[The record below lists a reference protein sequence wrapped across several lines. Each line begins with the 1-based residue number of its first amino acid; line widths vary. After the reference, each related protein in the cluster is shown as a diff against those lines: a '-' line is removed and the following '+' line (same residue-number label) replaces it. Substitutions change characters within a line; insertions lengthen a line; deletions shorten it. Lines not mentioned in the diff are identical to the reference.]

1 MQLTIR
7 GLPKEVT
14 TRLKA
19 EASRRKWS
27 LNRTVV
33 YTLEKATGV
42 APQSTRHNDLD
53 DFFGQWTENE
63 AQEFDAILQDMR
75 RVDDKLWR

>member
-1 MQLTIR
+1 M
-7 GLPKEVT
+7 
-14 TRLKA
+14 
-19 EASRRKWS
+19 
-27 LNRTVV
+27 V